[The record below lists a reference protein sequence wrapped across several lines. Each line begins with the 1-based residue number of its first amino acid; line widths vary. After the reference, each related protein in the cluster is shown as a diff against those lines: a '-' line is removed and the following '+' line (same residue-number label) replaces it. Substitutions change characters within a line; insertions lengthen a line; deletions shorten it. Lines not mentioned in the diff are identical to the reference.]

1 MSSKTDPGRP
11 TGASIVDSDIT
22 TRTRTI
28 AECVKDTG
36 HLRNQTN
43 IIESDLHW
51 YPQYLY
57 NLALKHARTGNAL
70 TVLSA
75 NVALCHTCLSG
86 NTIQQL
92 LVSKHLPA
100 SYSHTSLDQLHRTTG
115 NELAKKPL
123 NSLLEVLNSLGFSW
137 QDIARI
143 SGVSVPALRK
153 WRHGHSATG
162 ANRQRVAMVV
172 AFCRIAEETYL
183 IEDVAGWLETP
194 LHPSA
199 PITGLDLMA
208 EQRFDLAL
216 ELADTWMQDPESVLD
231 RFEPGWKEKYASQ
244 VEVFVAPDGLPG
256 LRLT

>member
-11 TGASIVDSDIT
+11 TGASIVDYDIT

-28 AECVKDTG
+28 AEWVKDTG
-36 HLRNQTN
+36 HLRNQTS
-43 IIESDLHW
+43 IIVSDSSNLH
-51 YPQYLY
+51 QSTQGLH
-57 NLALKHARTGNAL
+57 NQALIK
-70 TVLSA
+70 
-75 NVALCHTCLSG
+75 
-86 NTIQQL
+86 
-92 LVSKHLPA
+92 
-100 SYSHTSLDQLHRTTG
+100 LHRTKG
-115 NELAKKPL
+115 SELAKEPL
-123 NSLLEVLNSLGFSW
+123 IKLLEGLNSLGFSW

-153 WRHGHSATG
+153 WRHGYSATG

-194 LHPSA
+194 LHPSV

-216 ELADTWMQDPESVLD
+216 ELAGTWMQDPESVLD

-256 LRLT
+256 LRII